1 MPASPESSVRQ
12 FDLVIL
18 GTGSGNSIV
27 SEEFDDWSVAIV
39 EEGVFGGT
47 CLNRGCIPTKMLV
60 HAADVAEYARHAHR
74 LGVDARVDGVR
85 WRDIRDRVFGRID
98 PIAAGGDD
106 YRSKRC
112 PNITVYR
119 GRGHFVGERTI
130 SVRAADGTEMVISGD
145 RVVVSVG
152 ARPADPGIDGLSRV
166 PFHTSDTIM
175 RIDQIPD
182 RLAVIGGGFIAN
194 ELAHVFGSFGSE
206 IRLIHRGPTLLKE
219 QDDEISSRFTTLVSQ
234 RPNFDVRL
242 NTTVNRARHDGHLV
256 RLDLSDGSMVTADA
270 LLVATGRIP
279 NTDTLDPERAGLEVD
294 RHGRVVVDETQATSA
309 PGVWALGDV
318 SSPHML
324 KHVANHEARV
334 VQHNLLA
341 DRRGLTGRRRTDHRF
356 VPSAVFTSPQIATV
370 GLTERAA
377 RAAGHD
383 VVVKVQNFGDTAY
396 GWAMEDTTSVCK
408 LIADRSTHLLLGAH
422 LIGPHSA
429 ILIQQLIQ
437 GMSFGQTVDDM
448 AKGQY
453 FIHPAMPEVVENALL
468 GLVEAWS

>member
-1 MPASPESSVRQ
+1 MSTASGSSVRQ
-12 FDLVIL
+12 FDLVVL

-27 SEEFDDWSVAIV
+27 SQEFDGWSVAIV

-60 HAADVAEYARHAHR
+60 HAADIAEHVRHAHL
-74 LGVDARVDGVR
+74 LGVDARVEGVR

-106 YRSKRC
+106 YRSNRC
-112 PNITVYR
+112 PNVTVYR
-119 GRGHFVGERTI
+119 GRGRFVGDRKI
-130 SVRAADGTEMVISGD
+130 SVRAADGTESLIAGE

-152 ARPADPGIDGLSRV
+152 ARPVDPGIDGLSRV

-175 RIDQIPD
+175 RIEEIPD
-182 RLAVIGGGFIAN
+182 HLAVIGGGFIAN
-194 ELAHVFGSFGSE
+194 ELAHVFGAFGSKVTM
-206 IRLIHRGPTLLKE
+206 IHRGPTLLKE
-219 QDDEISSRFTTLVSQ
+219 QDDEISARFTKLVSE
-234 RPNFDVRL
+234 RPNFDLRL
-242 NTTVNRARHDGHLV
+242 GITVSRARHDGHMV
-256 RLDLSDGSMVTADA
+256 RLDLSDGTIVTADA

-279 NTDTLDPERAGLEVD
+279 NTDTLDPEIAGLEVD
-294 RHGRVVVDETQATSA
+294 AQGRLVVDDTQATSA

-318 SSPHML
+318 SSAHML

-334 VQHNLLA
+334 VQHNLLV
-341 DRRGLTGRRRTDHRF
+341 DRRGSADIRRTDHRF

-377 RAAGHD
+377 RSAGYD

-437 GMSFGQTVDDM
+437 GMSFGQTVDEM
-448 AKGQY
+448 ARGQY
-453 FIHPAMPEVVENALL
+453 FIHPAMPEVVENGLL
-468 GLVEAWS
+468 GLVEEWS